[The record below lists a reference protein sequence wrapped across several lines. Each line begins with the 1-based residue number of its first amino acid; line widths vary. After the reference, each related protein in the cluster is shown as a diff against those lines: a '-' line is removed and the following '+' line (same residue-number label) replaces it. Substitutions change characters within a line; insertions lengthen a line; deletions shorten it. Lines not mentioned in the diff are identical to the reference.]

1 MVNLFEEVKN
11 QISDRKK
18 NINRNEKTDI
28 DFPLIRTHSKLAT
41 KEETKEPEEFATEA
55 DANKE
60 EQKTKLKKIKL
71 TSQSQLEKTPEES
84 EEDVIQRVQQPKKV
98 KDLKKKMNIE

>member
-1 MVNLFEEVKN
+1 M
-11 QISDRKK
+11 QIKK
-18 NINRNEKTDI
+18 K
-28 DFPLIRTHSKLAT
+28 K
-41 KEETKEPEEFATEA
+41 K
-55 DANKE
+55 
-60 EQKTKLKKIKL
+60 QLKKIKL

>member
-55 DANKE
+55 GQIKKNKR
-60 EQKTKLKKIKL
+60 QNSKK
-71 TSQSQLEKTPEES
+71 SS
-84 EEDVIQRVQQPKKV
+84 
-98 KDLKKKMNIE
+98 